1 MEVLNLDCS
10 YYIHCEDMP
19 LTSRSKTSLISCTV
33 STLSAVIV
41 SAKPEILMKFRMNE
55 NDYFS

>member
-1 MEVLNLDCS
+1 MEETLGIIGPS
-10 YYIHCEDMP
+10 SEDFCGSP
-19 LTSRSKTSLISCTV
+19 LLACTV
-33 STLSAVIV
+33 STLSAVSV